1 MLMKLRGKLSS
12 SEPVNYEGRFK
23 MPEISKRTD
32 KRRVEKRAIRLGFRL
47 RREATD
53 HYSLID
59 DRTDQVAFE
68 GTAVGTLEDIERI
81 LIEIMVF
88 EHSGV
93 DYGLGDTGPFG
104 GITVDDET
112 WKASTL
118 HSSLIAASC
127 KRTFVPP
134 PGDAPQ
140 EGYLLISRA
149 AYEAWVE
156 GTFAILAP
164 PGVFSKDEAS
174 AEALAHED
182 FASHNNFGSRV
193 LAKRAGHDDGEI
205 LQGYTIVR
213 LDDGRALMAFGSVGT
228 ISAMVI
234 SYGSDAFATDSPL
247 HLDVQ
252 RALVARWLER
262 VRAKP
267 ISLTHPVWALL
278 PPSALKTYEL
288 LLVPQAPA

>member
-1 MLMKLRGKLSS
+1 MKLRGRLSS
-12 SEPVNYEGRFK
+12 FEPVNYEGRFK
-23 MPEISKRTD
+23 MTETSRRTNE
-32 KRRVEKRAIRLGFRL
+32 RRVKKLAMRLGFRL
-47 RREATD
+47 RREASD
-53 HYSLID
+53 HYSLIAVD
-59 DRTDQVAFE
+59 DRTAQVAFE
-68 GTAVGTLEDIERI
+68 GSAVGTLEDIERI

-88 EHSGV
+88 EHGGV

-104 GITVDDET
+104 GIAADDET

-140 EGYLLISRA
+140 EGFLLISRA

-156 GTFAILAP
+156 DTFAILAP

-182 FASHNNFGSRV
+182 FASHVNYGSRV

-262 VRAKP
+262 MGAKP

-278 PPSALKTYEL
+278 PPSALETYK